1 MKQVLVP
8 TLIGLLSA
16 ISGNAWAGCH
26 LFGAMKDTD
35 PRFVENM
42 NKFSDSCVAN
52 RQHPK
57 TSEQKVPSRGGK
69 TLYTM
74 YTLYCCDKATDKP

>member
-1 MKQVLVP
+1 
-8 TLIGLLSA
+8 
-16 ISGNAWAGCH
+16 
-26 LFGAMKDTD
+26 
-35 PRFVENM
+35 M

-57 TSEQKVPSRGGK
+57 TKTQKGPSRGGK